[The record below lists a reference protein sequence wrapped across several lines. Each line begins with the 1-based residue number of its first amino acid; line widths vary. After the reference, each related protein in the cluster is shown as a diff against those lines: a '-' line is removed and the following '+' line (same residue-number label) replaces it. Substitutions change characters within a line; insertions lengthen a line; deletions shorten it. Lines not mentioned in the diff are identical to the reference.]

1 MTIVRAEPIRDV
13 AVLTQSRELQFLTRG
28 EPTKDLFEE
37 EWTQA
42 FQKGEEKGERSG
54 FEKAKKE
61 MAPFLNLLQAI
72 AGRLLEQK
80 GRLLDQLKPEIIE
93 FAIAI
98 CERIIRKELSQPE
111 SLVRLIQSL
120 LGNASSALQ
129 QDILHIHLA
138 PDDLIMLEEQL
149 NHIHYDRQQIK
160 GIRFAADPLM
170 RRGDCRIESKTSL
183 LNHDISRELLDLQ
196 SKLLQRDK

>member
-1 MTIVRAEPIRDV
+1 MTIVRAEPIREV
-13 AVLTQSRELQFLTRG
+13 AVLSPNRELQFLQHD
-28 EPTKDLFEE
+28 EATKDLFEE
-37 EWTQA
+37 EWAKA

-54 FEKAKKE
+54 FERARKE
-61 MAPFLNLLQAI
+61 MAPSLNLLQAI
-72 AGRLLEQK
+72 ASRLLELK

-111 SLVRLIQSL
+111 ALVKLIQSL
-120 LGNASSALQ
+120 LGSASTAVQ

-138 PDDLIMLEEQL
+138 PDDLIMLEKQL
-149 NHIHYDRQQIK
+149 NQIHYDRQQIK
-160 GIRFAADPLM
+160 GIRFAADSLM